1 MFKVMLAPNQQPD
14 LNDLNYPL
22 FASTK
27 LDGIRCLFIKGE
39 MLSRSLKQIQ
49 CKQLREKLEP
59 LRKYSEENNVI
70 LDGEIYGHGMTFQE
84 ITHFVMTKDLEE
96 SKTVKKNG
104 GVTAIPEELKF
115 YCFDCVKDDNFDEPF
130 STRIKRISFIRDM
143 FSDIF
148 FEVGQNLIHSQE
160 EINYQFENVI
170 EQGYEGLILKSL
182 DGRYKCG
189 RGTLNE
195 GLIFK
200 VKPFLDFDAE
210 VIGLVQSTE
219 VNTDAEKKTNEMG
232 RSVTSK
238 KQNDRHV
245 IDKASCF
252 KVLYEGKEVKVVIA
266 LPDED
271 KKYIWNNPEE
281 FIGRMIQY
289 KGMMVGAK
297 DLPRHPT
304 FQRYRDDKK

>member
-1 MFKVMLAPNQQPD
+1 MYKPQLAPNQQPV
-14 LNDLNYPL
+14 LSELNYPL
-22 FASTK
+22 FSSTK
-27 LDGIRCLFIKGE
+27 LDGIRCIMYKGE
-39 MLSRSLKQIQ
+39 ILSRSLKQIQ
-49 CKQLREKLEP
+49 NKQIRTKLEP
-59 LRKYSEENNVI
+59 IRKYSKDNNLI
-70 LDGEIYGHGMTFQE
+70 LDGEIYGIGMSFQA
-84 ITHFVMTKDLEE
+84 ITSFVMTQDFED
-96 SKTVKKNG
+96 KKSIKKYG
-104 GVTAIPEELKF
+104 KVMEIPKELKF
-115 YCFDCVKDDNFDEPF
+115 YCFDAVKDDNFDQPF
-130 STRIKRISFIRDM
+130 SQRIAECSNLENIFPEIVKYVEQISVYSEKEVNDY
-143 FSDIF
+143 
-148 FEVGQNLIHSQE
+148 FEE
-160 EINYQFENVI
+160 VI
-170 EQGYEGLILKSL
+170 EQGFEGLILKSI

-195 GLIFK
+195 SLIFK

-238 KQNDRHV
+238 RQNDRHV